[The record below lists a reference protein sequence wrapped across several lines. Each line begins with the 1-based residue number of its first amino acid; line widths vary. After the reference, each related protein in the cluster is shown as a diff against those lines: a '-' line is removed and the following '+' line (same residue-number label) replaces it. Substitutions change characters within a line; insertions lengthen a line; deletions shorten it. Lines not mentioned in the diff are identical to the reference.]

1 MSRHE
6 QKKVDVIGINI
17 PKTKLACSS
26 GATGRT
32 KNCKCKEST
41 IHIRPPRAKPKFNK
55 ESSAGEL
62 LRFNRATVHSNLQE
76 MNNTEVRS

>member
-6 QKKVDVIGINI
+6 QKKVIGINI
-17 PKTKLACSS
+17 IKTKTASSS

-41 IHIRPPRAKPKFNK
+41 IHISLPRDKPKFNK
-55 ESSAGEL
+55 ESSVGEL
-62 LRFNRATVHSNLQE
+62 LRFNRATVHSNVQE
-76 MNNTEVRS
+76 MNSTEDRS